1 MKDNAIAVVSA
12 NFGAYDT
19 VKFLP
24 QVEEAG
30 IDYFYVSDN
39 NDVLSDATQK
49 GWRSLKCDWKG
60 VPVPEWAIE
69 NASRYQ
75 AKAVKFA
82 PWAFPP
88 EKYRHYV
95 WIDSSM
101 TLQSY
106 WWQPALNYLGAG
118 DLLLHLHRERD
129 TAYEEAALSSLRPQY
144 ADERTAL
151 LQAIVQMGSVGLPTT
166 MPLYEAGFIMRR
178 HTARQD
184 DLARLWW
191 QAQEKLKTTQ
201 DQVTLAWALW
211 ESGVDVSTFPFTLP
225 DNGKASQIVHID
237 FHAPKKDK
245 R

>member
-12 NFGAYDT
+12 NFGGYDT

-24 QVEEAG
+24 QVQEAG
-30 IDYFYVSDN
+30 IDYFYVSDT
-39 NDVLSDATQK
+39 DTVLEEATQK
-49 GWRSLKCDWKG
+49 GWKALKCDWDG
-60 VPVPEWAIE
+60 VPVPEWAIP
-69 NASRYQ
+69 NANRYK

-82 PWAFPP
+82 PWAFPSK
-88 EKYRHYV
+88 EYRNYV
-95 WIDSSM
+95 WVDASM

-106 WWQPALNYLGAG
+106 WWQSALNYLGVG
-118 DLLLHLHRERD
+118 DFLIHKHRERD

-151 LQAIVQMGSVGLPTT
+151 LQAIVEMGAVNLPTT

-184 DLARLWW
+184 DLARIWW
-191 QAQEKLKTTQ
+191 QAQETLKTTQ
-201 DQVTLAWALW
+201 DQITLAWALW
-211 ESGVDVSTFPFTLP
+211 EAGIDVCTFPFTLP
-225 DNGKASQIVHID
+225 DNGKASQIMHLD
-237 FHAPKKDK
+237 FHATEKET